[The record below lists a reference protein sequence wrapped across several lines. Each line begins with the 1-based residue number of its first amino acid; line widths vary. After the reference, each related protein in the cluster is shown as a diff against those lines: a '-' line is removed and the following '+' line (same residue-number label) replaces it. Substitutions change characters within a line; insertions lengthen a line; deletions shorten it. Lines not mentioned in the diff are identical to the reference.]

1 MKPNRGPALQLT
13 LSPEKASSGLDL
25 TGTVGDI
32 LLALMLYFGLGGL
45 MVSLFKLPILGMVP
59 AVLGFLIIP
68 CAFLFCRTPQSRL
81 LGVAM
86 LIICILILWI
96 LAAKYARAGLSL
108 AMNTLSTA
116 VDIEFLH
123 INAQYT
129 IDVAP
134 AIYLACGTLFLTPF
148 AVLLALLCVLIVRR
162 TVGWAGVALLMPF
175 VAVSVFEAVNHTG
188 IWSALLFA
196 GTALLICRR
205 LALAPGTK
213 DTGGMMLPA
222 MAVLLAAGLLGSVVL
237 LLVPG
242 NIPDKT
248 AYLLQKNQRN
258 ILTDIHRMRYE
269 TNTYTVLPEGDFAGI
284 SEPDFNYETVL
295 KLEMSQPD
303 SIYLRGYV
311 GEVYTNFGWEPID
324 KKVMNS
330 YTGLFYQL
338 HKNNF
343 YPQTQL
349 ADLARIL
356 DNTLS
361 DEDALTIEVQNTAA
375 CRGYIYAPYE
385 LLKADNA
392 LLPNDRLLESRLT
405 SGGLFGT
412 ADYKL
417 TVLPNQVKRYK
428 ALDEMLAAQSAH
440 PSDALRSYLEQEAKY
455 RSFVYEQYTAIPPED
470 SALLAAYIGDPGIA
484 GQTHVAYKDAK
495 NNVLAILERHLEYS
509 DDNAAFNG
517 NGSFI
522 QYIMRKNQSASTIG
536 YASIAVMML
545 RHYGIPARYVEGYL
559 ITPDDAEAMGDD
571 GDIDILDYSAHAWAE
586 YYHDGV
592 GWIPFEVDPN
602 YLGVMEGITD
612 PPSYG
617 QSDQGGATEEEL
629 EEDIP
634 NRDRDRHNDEDAGFL
649 DKLLEMLRLLAPL
662 LLTLLFLALLVGG
675 WLYYRFKRIEKRK
688 KDCAQSDNNAAVCSM
703 MAYIL
708 ALLGAVDISEQT
720 HSPIKLIP
728 EVSQG
733 LGEALGAEYEAVVSV
748 FLKAAFSRNTVRQ
761 SERETVFALLQHI
774 IAWLEQTQPRKKRFI
789 LRYLK
794 CLY

>member
-1 MKPNRGPALQLT
+1 MKSNRGPALQLM
-13 LSPEKASSGLDL
+13 LSPEKAGSGLDL
-25 TGTVGDI
+25 TGTFGDI

-45 MVSLFKLPILGMVP
+45 LVSLFRLPVLGMVP
-59 AVLGFLIIP
+59 AVLGVLIIP
-68 CAFLFCRTPQSRL
+68 CAFVFCRTTQSRL
-81 LGVAM
+81 LGVGM
-86 LIICILILWI
+86 LITCILILWI

-108 AMNTLSTA
+108 TMNTLSTA
-116 VDIEFLH
+116 VDIEFLR

-134 AIYLACGTLFLTPF
+134 SIYLACGTLFLTPF
-148 AVLLALLCVLIVRR
+148 AVLLALACIFIVRR
-162 TVGWAGVALLMPF
+162 TIGWAGIALLMP
-175 VAVSVFEAVNHTG
+175 VVVVSVFEAVNHTG

-196 GTALLICRR
+196 GTALLICRS
-205 LALAPGTK
+205 LALVPGVK
-213 DTGGMMLPA
+213 DASSVMLPA
-222 MAVLLAAGLLGSVVL
+222 MAVLLVAALLGAGILMVM
-237 LLVPG
+237 PG
-242 NIPDKT
+242 SIPDKT

-258 ILTDIHRMRYE
+258 ILNDFHRMRYE
-269 TNTYTVLPEGDFAGI
+269 TNTYTVLPEGDFAAI

-295 KLEMSQPD
+295 QLNMSQSD
-303 SIYLRGYV
+303 SIYLRGYI
-311 GEVYTNFGWEPID
+311 GEVYTDLGWEPID
-324 KKVMNS
+324 KKVMNT

-361 DEDALTIEVQNTAA
+361 DEDALTIEVQNAAA

-385 LLKADNA
+385 LLKADNT
-392 LLPNDRLLESRLT
+392 LLPDDSLLESRLT

-412 ADYKL
+412 VGYKL

-428 ALDEMLAAQSAH
+428 ALAEMLDQQSTH
-440 PSDALRSYLEQEAKY
+440 PSDALRSYLEQESKY
-455 RSFVYEQYTAIPPED
+455 RSFVYEQYTVISPQD
-470 SALLAAYIGDPGIA
+470 SALLTAYIGDPGVA

-495 NNVLAILERHLEYS
+495 NNILAILERHLEYS

-517 NGSFI
+517 DGSFI
-522 QYIMRKNQSASTIG
+522 RYIMRKNQSASTVG

-559 ITPDDAEAMGDD
+559 ITPDDAEAMGDG
-571 GDIDILDYSAHAWAE
+571 GDIEILDYNAHAWAE

-617 QSDQGGATEEEL
+617 QSNQGGASEEP
-629 EEDIP
+629 EEIP
-634 NRDRDRHNDEDAGFL
+634 PERDHNRNNDEDAGFL
-649 DKLLEMLRLLAPL
+649 EKLLETLRLLMPL
-662 LLTLLFLALLVGG
+662 LLTLFVLALLVGG

-688 KDCAQSDNNAAVCSM
+688 KACTQSDANAAVCSM

-708 ALLGAVDISEQT
+708 VLLAAVDISEQT
-720 HSPIKLIP
+720 HSPIRL
-728 EVSQG
+728 VSDVSRD
-733 LGEALGAEYEAVVSV
+733 LGDTVGTEYEDAVGV
-748 FLKAAFSRNTVRQ
+748 FLKAAFSCQTVSQ
-761 SERETVFALLQHI
+761 PERERVTVLLQHI
-774 IAWLEQTQPRKKRFI
+774 IDWLEQTQPRKKRLI
-789 LRYLK
+789 MRYIY